1 MPRRRPS
8 EETAR
13 LGDEIYERVIR
24 PQVEMSRHGQVVA
37 IDVDSG
43 GWAVADTVIEAAVL
57 LRVERRTPPMCGA
70 CASGIEPS
78 TVPGTVPRAEP
89 VERGPANAARDSAAS

>member
-1 MPRRRPS
+1 MPRRLPA

-13 LGDEIYERVIR
+13 LGDELYERVIR

-43 GWAVADTVIEAAVL
+43 GWAVADTVIEAAEL
-57 LRVERRTPPMCGA
+57 LRVEYPGA
-70 CASGIEPS
+70 TNVWSVRVGHRAVYRSGA
-78 TVPGTVPRAEP
+78 G
-89 VERGPANAARDSAAS
+89 AASRAG